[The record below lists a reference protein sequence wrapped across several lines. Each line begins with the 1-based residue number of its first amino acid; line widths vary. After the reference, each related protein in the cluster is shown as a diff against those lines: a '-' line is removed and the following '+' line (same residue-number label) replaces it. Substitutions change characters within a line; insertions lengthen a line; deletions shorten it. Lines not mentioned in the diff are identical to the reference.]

1 MKSLTLEIES
11 SLGNVSLLAV
21 AIHAIC
27 LHAGV
32 DQDEANQVELSL
44 VEAVTN
50 SIQHAY
56 HGEPNQRVVVIL
68 AFGKGYLRFDLYDT
82 GAPMQVE
89 QIDRLVRGQGIAESI
104 YPDLASIPESG
115 RGLEII
121 HRTMDEI
128 VYKREGNRN
137 HLQLTRYL
145 RAE

>member
-1 MKSLTLEIES
+1 MKGLTLEIES

-27 LHAGV
+27 VHAGLG
-32 DQDEANQVELSL
+32 QDEAGQVELSL

-56 HGEPNQRVVVIL
+56 HGEPNQRVIVIL
-68 AFGKGYLRFDLYDT
+68 AFDKGCLRFDLYDT
-82 GAPMQVE
+82 GMPMEVE
-89 QIDRLVRGQGIAESI
+89 QVDRLVRGQGTAESI
-104 YPDLASIPESG
+104 YLDLASIPESG

-121 HRTMDEI
+121 RKTMDEI
-128 VYKREGNRN
+128 VYRREGDRN
-137 HLQLTRYL
+137 HLQLTRYI